1 MLEEKKVCKIFMSQ
15 LNLSNLI
22 KGQNLTMSPS
32 FCAENK
38 NKSEAIYNL
47 DYHDY

>member
-1 MLEEKKVCKIFMSQ
+1 MLEEKTVCKIFMSQ
-15 LNLSNLI
+15 LNLSLI

-38 NKSEAIYNL
+38 NKSKAIYNL